1 MSFTC
6 RRGHYSVSDDYCD
19 ICGARNW
26 NAGQRMG
33 SAVVASAAPMP
44 ASAAARASVEQPCPV
59 CASPREGSDRFCS
72 SCAYDFETGETW
84 EGRMNP
90 GVPLAP
96 AAPMSSGQA
105 TALML
110 VVSVDASRSNERGC
124 PSPPAD
130 TPEHVFFLDQPS
142 MVIGRD
148 DVAGVHM
155 PITADPY
162 VSRRHAEI
170 VDLGGQ
176 WGIRDLGSTN
186 GTRLNGS
193 MLVGTEVRLLRPNDV
208 VEIGCFSRLT
218 IRDRSTQGVNR

>member
-26 NAGQRMG
+26 NAGQRLG
-33 SAVVASAAPMP
+33 SAVAAPP
-44 ASAAARASVEQPCPV
+44 APAAAAVRAPVEPPCPV
-59 CASPREGSDRFCS
+59 CATPREGSDRFCP
-72 SCAYDFETGETW
+72 SCAYDFETGEAW
-84 EGRMNP
+84 DGRSS
-90 GVPLAP
+90 LAALAAP
-96 AAPMSSGQA
+96 AATLSSSRA
-105 TALML
+105 TGLMA
-110 VVSVDASRSNERGC
+110 VVSADASRSNERGC
-124 PSPPAD
+124 PAPPAD

-142 MVIGRD
+142 MVIGRGD
-148 DVAGVHM
+148 SAGVQM

-186 GTRLNGS
+186 GTKLNGS
-193 MLVGTEVRLLRPNDV
+193 ALVGTEVRLLRPHDV
-208 VEIGCFSRLT
+208 VEIGCFSKLT
-218 IRDRSTQGVNR
+218 IQERSIQGVNR